1 MTVPRFTLVA
11 VPLAILAAELPAE
24 PFYVLAAISAVLTI
38 SPVVV
43 GFLGQLRGL
52 SIEEIRDEMTHA
64 AIAALP
70 VALLVGIALIIYLVG
85 AP

>member
-1 MTVPRFTLVA
+1 VLFA
-11 VPLAILAAELPAE
+11 VIAADLPAE
-24 PFYVLAAISAVLTI
+24 PFYVLAAVGAVLTI
-38 SPVVV
+38 APVVI

-52 SIEEIRDEMTHA
+52 SISEIRDEMTYA

-70 VALLVGIALIIYLVG
+70 IALLVGIALIIYLVG

>member
-1 MTVPRFTLVA
+1 MLFA
-11 VPLAILAAELPAE
+11 VIAADLPAE
-24 PFYVLAAISAVLTI
+24 PFYVLAAVGAVLTI
-38 SPVVV
+38 APVVI

-52 SIEEIRDEMTHA
+52 SISEIRDEMTYA

-70 VALLVGIALIIYLVG
+70 IALLFGIALIIYLVG